1 MAHPSIYLP
10 IYLSSVFYWFCFSWK
25 AWLMKW
31 ILLFPFQ
38 ESPERLYGT
47 PLPTSHLAKS
57 DRCRIQIQHFSAS
70 AQATKATSL
79 LLYGIPTLCSVDP
92 SLRSSSQIRYKHQVS
107 WSQCLQG
114 NQFTTPQVSSLK
126 NMCPWSGMIDL
137 PLLYLYCLW
146 VSPVLTVNPQ
156 ILLNTTGRLL
166 SSCRRVTGLTR

>member
-126 NMCPWSGMIDL
+126 H
-137 PLLYLYCLW
+137 
-146 VSPVLTVNPQ
+146 VSLIRNDWFASAISVLSLSESSPHCKSSDTSEHNRKAPVFMQKSHRPD
-156 ILLNTTGRLL
+156 
-166 SSCRRVTGLTR
+166 